1 MYVRCSLH
9 LHCISGADL
18 ERRQGWFAAKKKA
31 KLQNSNMN
39 DIVVAESVKKKN
51 LTRDRKMWKEGE
63 ILV

>member
-1 MYVRCSLH
+1 MCAAA
-9 LHCISGADL
+9 CICIALAGPTWRGDRDGL
-18 ERRQGWFAAKKKA
+18 LRKKG